1 MEKYSAKKL
10 SEKFINQTIGGW
22 LIEKYLN
29 HGKSAWIFLAS
40 RDGNKVALK
49 MFDPE
54 IVGRY
59 GSDIQRKRMERER
72 SLIGKLH
79 PNLVRVYDAGEQDG
93 NFFVVM
99 EYFDGKNLAEVLSK
113 IHLSDVRSIIS
124 QIASAARFLEE
135 ISFAHRDIKPENI
148 GISPDLKSAKLLDF
162 GVVRPLDLSNITDEG
177 DQRYFIGTLQ
187 YSPPELLFREENPTL
202 EAWRAITFYQL
213 GAVLHDLLMRKPLFE
228 EFKNPYA
235 RLVRAVEK
243 EVPLVDNPKAD
254 PDLRLL
260 SQNCLAKAYSH
271 RLDTVKWEDFT
282 QFKSDSL
289 MDAAR
294 KRIAQHRVAAVRQP
308 EVATIQEDLFRSQH
322 FTLSTLIFSAVV
334 GILKTESFPRY
345 TTQILTKNNAYLLRV
360 LFESSEKFGLPCY
373 FALFCQGVVLD
384 PTANFY
390 ELRTWACVGAT
401 KEVIPSEPDFNAPNR
416 IGKGAL
422 IEQDIRLH
430 IHESLVLSYAD
441 ALDFQEQAGESV
453 KWLEIGREA

>member
-187 YSPPELLFREENPTL
+187 YSPPSFFSER
-202 EAWRAITFYQL
+202 RI
-213 GAVLHDLLMRKPLFE
+213 RPLRHGE
-228 EFKNPYA
+228 
-235 RLVRAVEK
+235 
-243 EVPLVDNPKAD
+243 
-254 PDLRLL
+254 
-260 SQNCLAKAYSH
+260 QSH
-271 RLDTVKWEDFT
+271 FI
-282 QFKSDSL
+282 S
-289 MDAAR
+289 
-294 KRIAQHRVAAVRQP
+294 
-308 EVATIQEDLFRSQH
+308 
-322 FTLSTLIFSAVV
+322 
-334 GILKTESFPRY
+334 
-345 TTQILTKNNAYLLRV
+345 
-360 LFESSEKFGLPCY
+360 
-373 FALFCQGVVLD
+373 
-384 PTANFY
+384 
-390 ELRTWACVGAT
+390 
-401 KEVIPSEPDFNAPNR
+401 
-416 IGKGAL
+416 
-422 IEQDIRLH
+422 
-430 IHESLVLSYAD
+430 
-441 ALDFQEQAGESV
+441 
-453 KWLEIGREA
+453 